1 MILQILFYKL
11 QDHVDEA
18 QLVEMIRTSRSILL
32 KIPEI
37 LSVRSGRS
45 IQPDADWPFFVA
57 LEYDSLDKKRIAEDD
72 PVYLKFH
79 KIIIEPLTAAS
90 YIMDYE
96 TDPSKDLKYS

>member
-1 MILQILFYKL
+1 MIQQIRFYKL

-18 QLVEMIRTSRSILL
+18 QLIEMIRMSRSILL

-72 PVYLKFH
+72 PVFLKFH
-79 KIIIEPLTAAS
+79 KVITKPHTSTS
-90 YIMDYE
+90 YLMDYE

>member
-18 QLVEMIRTSRSILL
+18 QLVEMIRRSRSILL

-45 IQPDADWPFFVA
+45 IQSDADWPFFVA

-79 KIIIEPLTAAS
+79 KVITAPHTAAS
-90 YIMDYE
+90 YLMDYE

>member
-11 QDHVDEA
+11 QDHVDET
-18 QLVEMIRTSRSILL
+18 QLVEMIRMSRSILL

-72 PVYLKFH
+72 PVFLKFH
-79 KIIIEPLTAAS
+79 QVITAPHTAGS
-90 YIMDYE
+90 YLMDYE